1 MHLFYYGTWL
11 MGLLSLFSVLAIYG
25 SNRRVIRDLKNIP
38 AVKDKWL
45 QQFLLEY
52 QRNVKDDAVIHNP
65 AVYLTKR
72 MRGRKIGPITLRQM
86 KGVSWY
92 TFVLSFLAAGAG
104 ALWLRRT
111 GLERISFPVMT
122 RDFPAMG
129 LLVGSTAVMG
139 IVLLLIRMVISMGFQ
154 EEVIETNLLDYMEN
168 QRGDSQK
175 VVQIEPVRQNSNSK
189 AAKAAKAGKT
199 GRRARAKAKEQ
210 EQLQQEQRLKAQ
222 KERAMPD
229 RREQD
234 KDSRAEKVE
243 ERIREAAATD
253 ERYSHLLNK
262 EEEAIVKDVIKE
274 FLT

>member
-52 QRNVKDDAVIHNP
+52 QRNVKDDTVIHNP

-104 ALWLRRT
+104 VLWLRRT
-111 GLERISFPVMT
+111 GLERISFSVLT

-139 IVLLLIRMVISMGFQ
+139 IILLLIRMVISMGFQ

>member
-111 GLERISFPVMT
+111 GPERISFPVLT

-139 IVLLLIRMVISMGFQ
+139 IALLLIRMVISMGFQ

-199 GRRARAKAKEQ
+199 GRRARAKAREQ

-234 KDSRAEKVE
+234 KDTRAEKVE

>member
-1 MHLFYYGTWL
+1 

-25 SNRRVIRDLKNIP
+25 SNRRVIRDMKNIP

-52 QRNVKDDAVIHNP
+52 QRNVKDDSVIHNP
-65 AVYLTKR
+65 AVYLTRR

-104 ALWLRRT
+104 VLWLRRT
-111 GLERISFPVMT
+111 GLERISFPVIT

-129 LLVGSTAVMG
+129 LLVGSAAVMG

-168 QRGDSQK
+168 QKGDSQK
-175 VVQIEPVRQNSNSK
+175 VIQIEPVRQSSNSK
-189 AAKAAKAGKT
+189 AARAAKGGKT

-210 EQLQQEQRLKAQ
+210 EQIQQEQRLKAQ

-229 RREQD
+229 RRQD
-234 KDSRAEKVE
+234 KDTRAEKVE

>member
-25 SNRRVIRDLKNIP
+25 SNRRVIRDLKNVP

-52 QRNVKDDAVIHNP
+52 QRNVKDDSAIHNP
-65 AVYLTKR
+65 AVYLTRR

-175 VVQIEPVRQNSNSK
+175 VVQIEPVRQNYNSK

-199 GRRARAKAKEQ
+199 GRGARAKAKEQ

>member
-139 IVLLLIRMVISMGFQ
+139 IVLLLIRMMISMGFQ

-234 KDSRAEKVE
+234 KDTRAEKVE

>member
-25 SNRRVIRDLKNIP
+25 SNRRVIRDLKNVP

>member
-25 SNRRVIRDLKNIP
+25 SNRRVIRDLKSIP

-111 GLERISFPVMT
+111 GPERISFPVLT

-139 IVLLLIRMVISMGFQ
+139 IALLLIRMVISMGFQ

-168 QRGDSQK
+168 QKGDSQK

-199 GRRARAKAKEQ
+199 GRRARAKAREQ

-234 KDSRAEKVE
+234 KDTRAEKVE

>member
-25 SNRRVIRDLKNIP
+25 SNRRVIRDMKNIP

-52 QRNVKDDAVIHNP
+52 QRNVKDDSAIHNP
-65 AVYLTKR
+65 AVYLTRR

-111 GLERISFPVMT
+111 GPERISFPVLT

-139 IVLLLIRMVISMGFQ
+139 IALLLIRMVISMGFQ

-168 QRGDSQK
+168 QKGDSQK

-199 GRRARAKAKEQ
+199 GRRARAKAREQ

-234 KDSRAEKVE
+234 KDTRAEKVE

>member
-65 AVYLTKR
+65 AVYLTTR

-111 GLERISFPVMT
+111 GPERISFPVLT

-139 IVLLLIRMVISMGFQ
+139 IALLLIRMVISMGFQ

-168 QRGDSQK
+168 QKGDSQK

-199 GRRARAKAKEQ
+199 GRRARAKAREQ

-234 KDSRAEKVE
+234 KDTRAEKVE